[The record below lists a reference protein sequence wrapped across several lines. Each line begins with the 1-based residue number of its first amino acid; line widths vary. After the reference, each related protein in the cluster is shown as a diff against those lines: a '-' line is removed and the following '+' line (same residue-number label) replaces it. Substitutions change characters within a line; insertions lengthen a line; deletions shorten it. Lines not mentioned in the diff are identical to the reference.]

1 MLMILFA
8 KEWVMQNGQN
18 MTAAVISEWIKTS
31 VIPSFTIVSVKY
43 FKQIPG
49 LMTYVF
55 IVHSHINQ
63 VAIKFLTKC

>member
-1 MLMILFA
+1 
-8 KEWVMQNGQN
+8 MQNGQN

-49 LMTYVF
+49 LMAHIS
-55 IVHSHINQ
+55 IVCSVRHYLIAVKHSY
-63 VAIKFLTKC
+63 